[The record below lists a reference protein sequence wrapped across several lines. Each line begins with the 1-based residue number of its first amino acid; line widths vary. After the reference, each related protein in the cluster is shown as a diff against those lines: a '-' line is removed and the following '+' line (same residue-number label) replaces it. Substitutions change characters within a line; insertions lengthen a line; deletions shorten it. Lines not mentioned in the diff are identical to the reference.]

1 MIIFCLN
8 YFLSNNLV
16 WKLVILFKCSSR
28 TTLYLT
34 EKLQTMRSG
43 VVSAYKDILVLPI
56 SYDAL
61 LAEGKFD
68 KNVLA

>member
-16 WKLVILFKCSSR
+16 WKLPPLNYIQIVR
-28 TTLYLT
+28 VERHYLT
-34 EKLQTMRSG
+34 AKLQII
-43 VVSAYKDILVLPI
+43 VVSTYKDIFVGPI
-56 SYDAL
+56 NYDAL